1 MGSFTMAWPTCR
13 AGCRAPRRSG
23 SRTRPSPTRSA
34 WRGAAGSRPAR
45 TTRRCSSAST
55 WWKGRWCIRR
65 SPRRSVS
72 RRPILR
78 PSCERRAVRMRV
90 SAAVMFVLLVA
101 ASAAQSQVRNA
112 ELGYSLTLPQGF
124 KDFPEARAQKDVV
137 DAWTEATPVSAN
149 GAMVLLVAR
158 MHGALPHEAM
168 RQEGKPVFVLLAQ
181 VPLRREAVQR
191 SVAGPV
197 DQAAR
202 GQAIMEATL
211 ASLEGE
217 TNWLSSTERA
227 GRLGKAAGVWISI
240 AVALV
245 AVLAWRKRRARS
257 A

>member
-1 MGSFTMAWPTCR
+1 
-13 AGCRAPRRSG
+13 
-23 SRTRPSPTRSA
+23 
-34 WRGAAGSRPAR
+34 
-45 TTRRCSSAST
+45 
-55 WWKGRWCIRR
+55 
-65 SPRRSVS
+65 
-72 RRPILR
+72 
-78 PSCERRAVRMRV
+78 MRV
-90 SAAVMFVLLVA
+90 TTAVMFVLLVA

-124 KDFPEARAQKDVV
+124 TDFPEARAQKDVV

-168 RQEGKPVFVLLAQ
+168 RQEDAPANTQVVSFKWKGFDVSGLKTQASQEGKPVFVLLAQ
-181 VPLRREAVQR
+181 VPLRREAVQL

-227 GRLGKAAGVWISI
+227 GRLGKAAGVWITI

>member
-1 MGSFTMAWPTCR
+1 
-13 AGCRAPRRSG
+13 
-23 SRTRPSPTRSA
+23 
-34 WRGAAGSRPAR
+34 
-45 TTRRCSSAST
+45 
-55 WWKGRWCIRR
+55 
-65 SPRRSVS
+65 
-72 RRPILR
+72 
-78 PSCERRAVRMRV
+78 MRV
-90 SAAVMFVLLVA
+90 TAAVMFVLLVA

-112 ELGYSLTLPQGF
+112 ELGYSLTLPAGF
-124 KDFPEARAQKDVV
+124 TDFPEARAQKDVV

-168 RQEGKPVFVLLAQ
+168 RQEEAPANTQVVSFKWKGFDVSGLKTQASQEGKPVFVLLAQ
-181 VPLRREAVQR
+181 VPLRREAVQL
-191 SVAGPV
+191 SVAGPA

-245 AVLAWRKRRARS
+245 AVLALRKRRARS

>member
-1 MGSFTMAWPTCR
+1 
-13 AGCRAPRRSG
+13 
-23 SRTRPSPTRSA
+23 
-34 WRGAAGSRPAR
+34 
-45 TTRRCSSAST
+45 
-55 WWKGRWCIRR
+55 
-65 SPRRSVS
+65 
-72 RRPILR
+72 
-78 PSCERRAVRMRV
+78 MRV
-90 SAAVMFVLLVA
+90 TAAVMFVLLVA
-101 ASAAQSQVRNA
+101 ASAAQSPVRNA

-124 KDFPEARAQKDVV
+124 TDFPEARAQKDVV

-168 RQEGKPVFVLLAQ
+168 RQEDAPANTQVVSFKWKGFDVGGLKTQASQEGKPVFVLLAQ
-181 VPLRREAVQR
+181 VPLRREAVQL

-227 GRLGKAAGVWISI
+227 GRLGRAAGVWISI

>member
-1 MGSFTMAWPTCR
+1 
-13 AGCRAPRRSG
+13 
-23 SRTRPSPTRSA
+23 
-34 WRGAAGSRPAR
+34 
-45 TTRRCSSAST
+45 
-55 WWKGRWCIRR
+55 
-65 SPRRSVS
+65 
-72 RRPILR
+72 
-78 PSCERRAVRMRV
+78 MRV
-90 SAAVMFVLLVA
+90 TAAVMFVLLVA
-101 ASAAQSQVRNA
+101 ASAAQSPVRNA

-124 KDFPEARAQKDVV
+124 TDFPEARAQKDVV

-168 RQEGKPVFVLLAQ
+168 RQEDAPANTQVVSFKWKGFDVSGLKTQASQEGKPVFVLLAQ
-181 VPLRREAVQR
+181 VPLRREAVQL

-227 GRLGKAAGVWISI
+227 GRLGRAAGVWIII